1 MKANEKTKKTIVVQI
16 NQPHKKEKRSR
27 KLLWTIPI
35 WATAFI
41 VVFNLIFVIIMIVS
55 GNDNKIGEIIE
66 IDGLSMVGIAISVWI
81 GINVYNLISRKEL
94 QKLDRKIS
102 DLEHML
108 KESRENAKKALVT
121 APKKLIE
128 LFFPYLM
135 QRFDFC

>member
-1 MKANEKTKKTIVVQI
+1 M
-16 NQPHKKEKRSR
+16 
-27 KLLWTIPI
+27 
-35 WATAFI
+35 
-41 VVFNLIFVIIMIVS
+41 S